1 MTWLADHRFTHAPD
15 AECADCRLPEA
26 KRPAARP
33 AAPPRADARRAS
45 TLRPDLVIR
54 PGTNRK

>member
-15 AECADCRLPEA
+15 AECADCRPPETT
-26 KRPAARP
+26 ARP
-33 AAPPRADARRAS
+33 AAAPPGDDRSAGAV
-45 TLRPDLVIR
+45 RPDLVIQ